1 MIPFFD
7 ESLVR
12 RLLEQRAKP
21 DKLNVVFTQNEDE
34 DEIFEKEMLKVFL
47 KKFNDRKDTKG
58 PPGMFRFFFTASI
71 LDYLIDSTTLTHDY
85 SERETT
91 EENEIYLFASK
102 RPFCF
107 ANYQIL
113 LDKADPSSALFGYW
127 FSQKEST

>member
-34 DEIFEKEMLKVFL
+34 DEDEIFEKEMLKVFL
-47 KKFNDRKDTKG
+47 KKFNDREDT
-58 PPGMFRFFFTASI
+58 FRFFFTASI
-71 LDYLIDSTTLTHDY
+71 LDYLRDSTTLTHDY

-91 EENEIYLFASK
+91 ENKIYLFSSK

-113 LDKADPSSALFGYW
+113 LDEDDPSSALFEYW